1 MCVLLLIV
9 RFNVTILSQPAAFV
23 VIHVG
28 VLVDAVYNVP
38 CHLNESQAV
47 NVSVEVVGILIV
59 RCNVSVVE
67 QPEPDGY
74 VNK

>member
-1 MCVLLLIV
+1 MV
-9 RFNVTILSQPAAFV
+9 RFKVTTLSQPATFV
-23 VIHVG
+23 VVQVG
-28 VLVDAVYNVP
+28 VVVDAVYNMP

-47 NVSVEVVGILIV
+47 NVSVDVVGTLIV
-59 RCNVSVVE
+59 KCKVSVVE

>member
-1 MCVLLLIV
+1 MV
-9 RFNVTILSQPAAFV
+9 RFNVTTLSHPATFV
-23 VIHVG
+23 VVHVG
-28 VLVDAVYNVP
+28 VIVDAVYNVP

-47 NVSVEVVGILIV
+47 SVSVEVVGTLIV
-59 RCNVSVVE
+59 RCKVSVVE